1 MMQERSTFASVW
13 SAFLV
18 FGSTAASLIFACA
31 TPFAALA
38 AVAALTLPPRLAL
51 ITTMGVWL
59 GNQAVGFLMLG
70 YPLTASALAW
80 GPILG
85 GAAIVATA
93 VAIQVSAQFDRAD
106 LRHWLAVFAA
116 ALASGEHQALL
127 RRQPDR
133 RDRLA
138 HGRGRRQCLE
148 RGLGSRARGRPS
160 AGGRYDCP
168 RGAGRRTL
176 SL

>member
-106 LRHWLAVFAA
+106 LRHGLAVFAA
-116 ALASGEHQALL
+116 ALATQQGLVLAASLFEGTASLTVAAGVSALNAVWAAGL
-127 RRQPDR
+127 AVVH
-133 RDRLA
+133 RLA
-138 HGRGRRQCLE
+138 VGVAA
-148 RGLGSRARGRPS
+148 RAELAAAR
-160 AGGRYDCP
+160 
-168 RGAGRRTL
+168 
-176 SL
+176 

>member
-1 MMQERSTFASVW
+1 MQDRPAFATVW

-18 FGSTAASLIFACA
+18 FASTAGSLIFACA
-31 TPFAALA
+31 TPFAAVA
-38 AVAALTLPPRLAL
+38 AVAVLTLPPRLAL
-51 ITTMGVWL
+51 VKTMGVWL

-106 LRHWLAVFAA
+106 LRHGLAVFAA
-116 ALASGEHQALL
+116 ALATQQGLVLAASLFEGTASLTVAAGVSALNAVWAAGL
-127 RRQPDR
+127 AVVH
-133 RDRLA
+133 RLA
-138 HGRGRRQCLE
+138 VGVAA
-148 RGLGSRARGRPS
+148 RAELAAAR
-160 AGGRYDCP
+160 
-168 RGAGRRTL
+168 
-176 SL
+176 

>member
-18 FGSTAASLIFACA
+18 FGSTAASMIFACA

-38 AVAALTLPPRLAL
+38 AVAAVTLPPRLAL

-70 YPLTASALAW
+70 YPLTAGALAW

-93 VAIQVSAQFDRAD
+93 VAIQVSARFDRAD
-106 LRHWLAVFAA
+106 LRYWLLVFAA
-116 ALASGEHQALL
+116 ALATQQGLVLAASLFEGTASLTVAAGVSALNAVWAAGL
-127 RRQPDR
+127 VVVH
-133 RDRLA
+133 RLA
-138 HGRGRRQCLE
+138 VGVAA
-148 RGLGSRARGRPS
+148 RAELAAAR
-160 AGGRYDCP
+160 
-168 RGAGRRTL
+168 
-176 SL
+176 

>member
-85 GAAIVATA
+85 GVAIVATA

-116 ALASGEHQALL
+116 ALATQQGLVLAASLIEGTASLTVAAGVSALNAVWAAGL
-127 RRQPDR
+127 AVVH
-133 RDRLA
+133 RLA
-138 HGRGRRQCLE
+138 VGMTA
-148 RGLGSRARGRPS
+148 RAEPAAAR
-160 AGGRYDCP
+160 
-168 RGAGRRTL
+168 
-176 SL
+176 